1 MGEFTASPDPPA
13 GFGGHFA
20 EGGGLH
26 GLGST
31 AGLGEEEEMEVKGR
45 KEREGPRDPKLLFS
59 NLRGLSK
66 PCYVYATAYIRPY
79 MYIGYICMPDLRTYM
94 RTLTV
99 SYT

>member
-66 PCYVYATAYIRPY
+66 PCYATAYIRPY
-79 MYIGYICMPDLRTYM
+79 
-94 RTLTV
+94 V
-99 SYT
+99 

>member
-45 KEREGPRDPKLLFS
+45 KERKG
-59 NLRGLSK
+59 RGTPSYCFPTCVGSQSL
-66 PCYVYATAYIRPY
+66 ATCTPLHISAP
-79 MYIGYICMPDLRTYM
+79 ICSL
-94 RTLTV
+94 
-99 SYT
+99 